1 LTNPFFFATLFEKS
15 RKFRGLNFIVA
26 KKKTKYINLI
36 FKKKGEISI
45 KISDDVDIEEFE
57 YSIISMIAL
66 IRSRLENSMDKIDD
80 LSPFMSILIK
90 LLDEFEFP
98 KTKNIDIYEKTDL
111 TEQQKT
117 MAESFKNQF
126 ALKYSDFF
134 K

>member
-1 LTNPFFFATLFEKS
+1 M
-15 RKFRGLNFIVA
+15 A

-45 KISDDVDIEEFE
+45 KISDDVDIEKFE